1 MTKIID
7 FPQKVDKA
15 AIAAWEFTQDID
27 AVIRQHVSRGM
38 NPNELCAL
46 LANRLGAAAATAH
59 NVQQTFS
66 SLDLLLDFLQNYMR
80 RSANDQRKEEENPV
94 GSAGD
99 TD

>member
-46 LANRLGAAAATAH
+46 LAHRLGAAAAVAH

-66 SLDLLLDFLQNYMR
+66 SLDLLLDFLDNYMR
-80 RSANDQRKEEENPV
+80 RTANGKGKEEENTMGPT
-94 GSAGD
+94 GG